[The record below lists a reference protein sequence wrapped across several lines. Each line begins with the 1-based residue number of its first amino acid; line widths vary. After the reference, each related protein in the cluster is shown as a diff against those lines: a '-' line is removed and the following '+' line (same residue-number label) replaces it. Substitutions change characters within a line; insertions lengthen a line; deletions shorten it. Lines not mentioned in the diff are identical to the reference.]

1 MLLRWTGKE
10 RAIKNMLV
18 PKDLRALKRFV
29 ANFLGRFSPL
39 LSEIEVLLGE
49 LERSKNDC
57 CWTYRQQESFD
68 RVKEAIIRL
77 PVFGLF
83 DYKRR
88 HRVTVDASTHSLGL

>member
-49 LERSKNDC
+49 LER
-57 CWTYRQQESFD
+57 R
-68 RVKEAIIRL
+68 KE
-77 PVFGLF
+77 
-83 DYKRR
+83 
-88 HRVTVDASTHSLGL
+88 